1 MTRWQKLVAATT
13 FVMVAALP
21 STLLAR
27 HRFDPLP
34 EDGARVTLMKSGT
47 LSTKD
52 GLRLQFR
59 ADLGNVHIFTDAS
72 RTISYRVIVE
82 ADSRDPDA
90 EKILRGFSLIAR
102 QNHGGISLNG
112 RAPSRTFLGR
122 LRVNF
127 EIHIPRRYSLD
138 VTTQAGNID
147 VRDVDGQVALI
158 TAGGNI
164 DAGRVGAVDGRMHPI
179 RGGLQLEPAPGVA
192 RRIVVRLE
200 TQGGHISIGDVA
212 GDLHATTAGGHISA
226 GNIEGDAVLHT
237 GGGHIETGR
246 VTGMATLDTGGGN
259 IHITGAGSNV
269 TAITGGGLIDLG
281 DVAGA
286 IHTHTGG
293 GAVRIERV
301 SGPAAVDASGGNVF
315 LRQVDGPLH
324 VSAATGN
331 ITAWINDGFEPS
343 PTTTS
348 RGVRKMRG
356 TSELTSAEGD
366 IIVYLPRALALTI
379 DALIEEGSGHS
390 IVADSSLA
398 MTCQDSPSGIR
409 AHHCEGNVNGGGEVL
424 HLKSTSGNIVLKV
437 GEPDATRNA
446 GMSAP
451 WMQIITGPPPA
462 QAWSPREGDVISE
475 EGFIQEVRRRIQE
488 SWWGVVPIDA
498 SELQKHLEQSVAPV
512 YPEVARKAG
521 VEGDIILRAY
531 VSGDGRVAG
540 LKVLEGPPI
549 LARAAIEAVQQWR
562 YQPVTINGR
571 PTNVVTTFVVA
582 FRLH

>member
-1 MTRWQKLVAATT
+1 MTRWQKLVAAMT
-13 FVMVAALP
+13 FAMVAALP
-21 STLLAR
+21 SPLLAG

-34 EDGARVTLMKSGT
+34 GDAARVTLMKSGT

-52 GLRLQFR
+52 GLRLRFK
-59 ADLGNVHIFTDAS
+59 ADLGNVHILTDAS
-72 RTISYRVIVE
+72 RKISYRVIVE

-90 EKILRGFSLIAR
+90 EKILQEFALVAR

-112 RAPSRTFLGR
+112 RAPSRPFLGR
-122 LRVNF
+122 LRVSF

-147 VRDVDGQVALI
+147 VQDVDGQVTLI

-164 DAGRVGAVDGRMHPI
+164 DAGRVGAGDGRAHPI
-179 RGGLQLEPAPGVA
+179 PNGLQVEPTPDTA

-246 VTGMATLDTGGGN
+246 VAGMATLDTGGGN

-269 TAITGGGLIDLG
+269 TATTGGGLIDLG
-281 DVAGA
+281 DVGGA

-301 SGPAAVDASGGNVF
+301 SGPAAVNASGGNVF
-315 LRQVDGPLH
+315 LRQVDGPLR

-331 ITAWINDGFEPS
+331 ITAWINDGFEPGPS
-343 PTTTS
+343 AIS

-356 TSELTSAEGD
+356 TSQLTSAEGD
-366 IIVYLPRALALTI
+366 ILVYLPRALALTI

-398 MTCQDSPSGIR
+398 MRCQDSPLGIR

-437 GEPDATRNA
+437 GEPDARTNA
-446 GMSAP
+446 GMSMP
-451 WMQIITGPPPA
+451 WMQIIPAPPPGPN
-462 QAWSPREGDVISE
+462 WTPGEGDVVSE

-488 SWWGVVPIDA
+488 SWWGVVPVDP

-512 YPEVARKAG
+512 YPEVARRAG
-521 VEGDIILRAY
+521 IEGDIILRAY
-531 VSGDGRVAG
+531 VSGEGRVTG

-549 LARAAIEAVQQWR
+549 LARAAIDAVQQWR
-562 YQPVTINGR
+562 YQPMTLNGR